1 MGKEELRF
9 KNIVKFKKVKGNK
22 LPDLSPE
29 VVKNLNQ
36 DQQVL
41 YHFTKAAT
49 TGPEYFV
56 EHPKLRTIAPGHMHN
71 ARWITHANWVFR
83 LYFSTEKPCKDLV
96 KLVKFLT

>member
-1 MGKEELRF
+1 MVVHRAQNPLTKWQQLGKEELRF

-29 VVKNLNQ
+29 VVKNLNH

-49 TGPEYFV
+49 TGPSYFV
-56 EHPKLRTIAPGHMHN
+56 CTQY
-71 ARWITHANWVFR
+71 WINLSQNWF
-83 LYFSTEKPCKDLV
+83 
-96 KLVKFLT
+96 